1 MRDFMFGFMWALG
14 VLFVLYTIMDWVLR

>member
-1 MRDFMFGFMWALG
+1 MRDFMFGVMWALG